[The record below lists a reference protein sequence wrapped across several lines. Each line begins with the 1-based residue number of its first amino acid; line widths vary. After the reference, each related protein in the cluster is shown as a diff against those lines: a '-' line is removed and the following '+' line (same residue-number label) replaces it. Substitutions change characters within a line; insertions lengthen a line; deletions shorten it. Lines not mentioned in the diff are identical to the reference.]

1 MRRRSHPPRVPDHI
15 GTRYECERVGA
26 DGGNYARHVTAT
38 VEEILAIVE
47 DRSGRTPSGD
57 ESFFEGLELLS
68 IGLDQPSVRPGGR
81 SIISSEI
88 ANQLINR
95 LRVDAHH
102 AANPHLAS
110 SPVTAPIVIL
120 GLPRSGTTA
129 LSYLLDCSPD
139 VRSLLNWEAVM
150 SVPPPSAETLR
161 TDQRC
166 LEMLE
171 FQQAVFPKIDPPPPH
186 WEWADGPTEC
196 TFVLAQDVKSVM
208 WDARL
213 PLPAHRDWIESCDM
227 ASAYRHHRRTL
238 QVLQSEAPG
247 QWVLK
252 MPAHAF
258 FIDALLAEY
267 PDARIIWTHR
277 DPIRCVAS
285 FLDLAG
291 FSQRLSLG
299 EPNRNWNV
307 ETFPPR
313 LAEYIRR
320 ADRAL
325 AGRDVLHV
333 HYRDLVGDPVNT
345 GIAAL
350 QWAGLPVDGSA
361 IESMRSWVNADPL
374 RRPRTRPYALADW
387 GLEPTDLD
395 PVFADYAATHD
406 LN

>member
-1 MRRRSHPPRVPDHI
+1 M
-15 GTRYECERVGA
+15 
-26 DGGNYARHVTAT
+26 GGSARTVANYAAVVSAT
-38 VEEILAIVE
+38 VDEILALVD
-47 DRSGRTPSGD
+47 DRSGLAPSGD
-57 ESFFEGLELLS
+57 ESFFEGLTL
-68 IGLDQPSVRPGGR
+68 IATALDQPSVRRGGR
-81 SIISSEI
+81 AIIVSEI
-88 ANQLINR
+88 ANQLVNR

-102 AANPHLAS
+102 AANPDLAAA
-110 SPVTAPIVIL
+110 PVDAPIVIL

-150 SVPPPSAETLR
+150 SVPPPTSATLR
-161 TDQRC
+161 TDHRC

-171 FQQAVFPKIDPPPPH
+171 FQRAVFPSIDPPPPH

-196 TFVLAQDVKSVM
+196 TFVLAQDAKSVM

-213 PLPAHRDWIESCDM
+213 PLPEHREWIESCDM
-227 ASAYRHHRRTL
+227 TTAYRHHRRTL
-238 QVLQSEAPG
+238 QILQSEAPG

-299 EPNRNWNV
+299 EPDREWIV
-307 ETFPPR
+307 ETFPRR
-313 LAEYIRR
+313 LADYIRR
-320 ADRAL
+320 AEHAL
-325 AGRDVLHV
+325 AGHDVLHV
-333 HYRDLVGDPVNT
+333 DYADLVANPVET
-345 GIAAL
+345 GTSAL
-350 QWAGLPVDGSA
+350 RWAGLEVADQTEAAMRAWVD
-361 IESMRSWVNADPL
+361 ADPL
-374 RRPRTRPYALADW
+374 RRPRTTPYSLADW

-395 PVFADYAATHD
+395 PIFHDYARTHG
-406 LN
+406 LPT

>member
-1 MRRRSHPPRVPDHI
+1 MTP
-15 GTRYECERVGA
+15 
-26 DGGNYARHVTAT
+26 T

-57 ESFFEGLELLS
+57 ESFFEGLELLAVA
-68 IGLDQPSVRPGGR
+68 LDQPSVRPGGR
-81 SIISSEI
+81 SIIISEI
-88 ANQLINR
+88 ANQLVNR
-95 LRVDAHH
+95 LQVDAHH
-102 AANPHLAS
+102 ADNPDLAS
-110 SPVTAPIVIL
+110 TSVDAPIVIL

-150 SVPPPSAETLR
+150 SVPPPTGATLR
-161 TDQRC
+161 TDPRC

-171 FQQAVFPKIDPPPPH
+171 FQRAVFPKIDPPPPH

-196 TFVLAQDVKSVM
+196 TFVLSQDVKSVM

-213 PLPAHRDWIESCDM
+213 PLAVHRDWIASCDM
-227 ASAYRHHRRTL
+227 ATAYRHHRRTL
-238 QVLQSEAPG
+238 QILQSEAPG

-258 FIDALLAEY
+258 FIDALLNEY

-299 EPNRNWNV
+299 EPDRDWNV
-307 ETFPPR
+307 ETFPSR

-325 AGRDVLHV
+325 TGRNVLHV
-333 HYRDLVGDPVNT
+333 DYRDLVGDPVGT
-345 GIAAL
+345 GIEALRWARLEVSDHTTAAM
-350 QWAGLPVDGSA
+350 QAWVD
-361 IESMRSWVNADPL
+361 ADPL
-374 RRPRTRPYALADW
+374 RRPRTAPYSLADW
-387 GLEPTDLD
+387 GLEPSDLD
-395 PVFADYAATHD
+395 PIFDDYASAHN
-406 LN
+406 LPI